1 MLITVV
7 VVVVVVVV
15 WSNLVAVCNKS
26 TSGGTTKEHAKHLR
40 RISPGFPVSAFPE
53 FQLVKL
59 SY

>member
-1 MLITVV
+1 MLIT
-7 VVVVVVVV
+7 VVVVVV